1 MRYRLTDNDYLRLW
15 PVAMPHQIE
24 EEFGIDVT
32 EVKFK
37 DMVDP
42 KVASLMARLLLK
54 SSATPIPKTLEGQA
68 ELWKKEWN
76 SLSELA
82 LGTVKQFIRDAK
94 YFGNK

>member
-1 MRYRLTDNDYLRLW
+1 
-15 PVAMPHQIE
+15 
-24 EEFGIDVT
+24 
-32 EVKFK
+32 
-37 DMVDP
+37 
-42 KVASLMARLLLK
+42 MARLLLK
-54 SSATPIPKTLEGQA
+54 SSATEIPKTLEGQA